1 MIATDVGVVRDL
13 AQENGYLIEDDD
25 ENAMFNAMRELY
37 KNPEICKDKGAKSL
51 EIVQQYTTQKM
62 ADGYAK
68 LFEEYAKK

>member
-1 MIATDVGVVRDL
+1 
-13 AQENGYLIEDDD
+13 
-25 ENAMFNAMRELY
+25 MFNAMRELY